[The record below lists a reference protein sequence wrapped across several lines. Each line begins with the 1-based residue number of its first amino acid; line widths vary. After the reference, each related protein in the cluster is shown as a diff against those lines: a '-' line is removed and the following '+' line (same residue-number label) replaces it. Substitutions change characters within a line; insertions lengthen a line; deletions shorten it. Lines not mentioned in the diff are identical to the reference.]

1 MRTVEA
7 GRRIDLKNILFATD
21 FSSCSNAA
29 LPYALSIARRFGA
42 TLHAAYVKPT
52 DAEVFFAS
60 PESWPTVAEA
70 DEKRVQARIE
80 QMEKQ
85 LHDLPHDVLTPR
97 GKVAEAV
104 ASIIEEWSI
113 DLLVLGTHGRS
124 GLGKLLMG
132 SVAEEIFRRA
142 ACPVLSVGP
151 NLRTKPDD
159 EIHLQRIL
167 FATDFSEDALAA
179 LAHAISLAEEDE
191 AQLTLLHVV
200 EQPAAGIADAEEVN
214 ASLMFRLRQ
223 LVPAE
228 ADPWCHAE
236 CQVAF
241 GRQFAPAAES
251 ILEVAKDRKVDLM
264 VLGARPLHGKFGQVM
279 THLASTTAQILTQ
292 ATCPVLTV
300 RGVSTK

>member
-7 GRRIDLKNILFATD
+7 GKRIDLKNILFATD

-113 DLLVLGTHGRS
+113 DLLVLATLGGRGDLPARS
-124 GLGKLLMG
+124 LPG
-132 SVAEEIFRRA
+132 SERGAKSLHQTGRRDS
-142 ACPVLSVGP
+142 PS
-151 NLRTKPDD
+151 
-159 EIHLQRIL
+159 
-167 FATDFSEDALAA
+167 
-179 LAHAISLAEEDE
+179 
-191 AQLTLLHVV
+191 
-200 EQPAAGIADAEEVN
+200 
-214 ASLMFRLRQ
+214 
-223 LVPAE
+223 
-228 ADPWCHAE
+228 ADP
-236 CQVAF
+236 
-241 GRQFAPAAES
+241 
-251 ILEVAKDRKVDLM
+251 
-264 VLGARPLHGKFGQVM
+264 
-279 THLASTTAQILTQ
+279 
-292 ATCPVLTV
+292 V
-300 RGVSTK
+300 RH